1 MRDVAVVGVVA
12 LRLRVSFC
20 HVFANLCFSV
30 ELGALAMVGL
40 GFGVDPDFSI
50 ATAGCRRGGC
60 CSLGRRRRSGLGQSG
75 HGCFSCGAAFVVL
88 AIEAVEALA
97 FAAGAAIWAKAV
109 AAQNRPTLRAKT
121 RS

>member
-1 MRDVAVVGVVA
+1 
-12 LRLRVSFC
+12 
-20 HVFANLCFSV
+20 
-30 ELGALAMVGL
+30 
-40 GFGVDPDFSI
+40 
-50 ATAGCRRGGC
+50 
-60 CSLGRRRRSGLGQSG
+60 
-75 HGCFSCGAAFVVL
+75 L